1 MPPLNNLW
9 GTINACTPTANTKAP
24 TKICRMAFTVLKYFG
39 LLNIISPILSLL
51 PSSDHKQKAA
61 TLRVNHNVTA
71 F

>member
-1 MPPLNNLW
+1 MPPLKSLC
-9 GTINACTPTANTKAP
+9 GTINPCTPTANTVDP
-24 TKICRMAFTVLKYFG
+24 IIICIMAFTVLKYFG